1 MKKHYLLL
9 ILALFLC
16 TMAFA
21 QEWSFIYEYDRASDP
36 VVRNTCKEAYE
47 MSDGRVLVSGI
58 SIIRNDCGI
67 LLGNNTGYHP
77 SIVALDSDGTVLHQ
91 ATYLRDGY
99 IGGDPYVLEN
109 DSGETFILYQY
120 NPDHDTCSSNYFMNF
135 SPPTDHST
143 LVLSRLNDD
152 LSIAESFE
160 WDIPIDTFLLD
171 TTIHV
176 MPGQIS
182 LFTAFVDSDGYI
194 VGGYSKTVSNDVE
207 PRGMDSTFF
216 FKMDFGGNMVKLVG
230 YETTHSGYWAD
241 TYYRYY
247 HIVEADSL
255 YLYYGWSGEVVD
267 QQDRNLV
274 YFDKDFNVVR
284 TGRFRHSEQL
294 PGLPTY
300 YRDLFYEMN
309 VIRSATG
316 TTYMSCCADVQD
328 IQLNKNYHICLL
340 YEFDDGAAYYSTVP
354 IKRYIERKTKR
365 WDNVPL
371 RKGVDVTSDN
381 SIYFAYTLNVGVAEN
396 LDSWIMIE
404 HLTPSFDNIE
414 TVYYDLPGE
423 EMFCNASGITAT
435 EDGGAL
441 LTLKGKDLNQT
452 NRRFEAVVKFP
463 PEAFVGIEEA
473 HDNGLKVAVAY
484 PNPGGNTLNICTGL
498 PNARVEVYDALGGP
512 MHRQEITENETSIN
526 TETWPSGVYVWK
538 VYSNGKEAESGKW
551 VKE

>member
-1 MKKHYLLL
+1 MKKQLLL
-9 ILALFLC
+9 ALILFLC
-16 TMAFA
+16 TKAFA
-21 QEWSFIYEYDRASDP
+21 QEWSFIYEYDRASTP
-36 VVRNTCKEAYE
+36 VVRSTCKEAYE

-58 SIIRNDCGI
+58 SIFRNDCGV
-67 LLGNNTGYHP
+67 LVGNNTGYHP
-77 SIVALDSDGTVLHQ
+77 SLMALDSDGTVLHQ

-99 IGGDPYVLEN
+99 MGGDPYVLEN
-109 DSGETFILYQY
+109 DSGEAFILCKY

-171 TTIHV
+171 TNFLV
-176 MPGQIS
+176 MPGEIS
-182 LFTAFVDSDGYI
+182 IFAAFVDSDGYI
-194 VGGYSKTVSNDVE
+194 VGGYSKTVSADVE
-207 PRGMDSTFF
+207 PRGKDSTFF
-216 FKMDFGGNMVKLVG
+216 FKMDFEGNMVKLVG

-241 TYYRYY
+241 SYYRYY
-247 HIVEADSL
+247 HMVEADSL

-284 TGRFRHSEQL
+284 LGWFRHTNQL
-294 PGLPTY
+294 QGIAGG
-300 YRDLFYEMN
+300 RDSFYEMN
-309 VIRSATG
+309 VTRSATG
-316 TTYMSCCADVQD
+316 TTYMSCCANVEDM
-328 IQLNKNYHICLL
+328 QLHRNYYTCVL
-340 YEFDDGAAYYSTVP
+340 YEFDDGASFYSNVP
-354 IKRYIERKTKR
+354 IKRYIERRSKN
-365 WDNVPL
+365 WDLVPI
-371 RKGVDVTSDN
+371 RKGVDLTSDN
-381 SIYFAYTLNVGVAEN
+381 SLYFAYTLNWGIDM

-404 HLTPSFDNIE
+404 HLTPDFDTIS

-423 EMFCNASGITAT
+423 VMLSRASGITAT

-463 PEAFVGIEEA
+463 QEAFVGIEEA

-498 PNARVEVYDALGGP
+498 PNARVEVYDALGRL

-526 TETWPSGVYVWK
+526 TETWPSGIYVWK

>member
-1 MKKHYLLL
+1 MKKQLLL
-9 ILALFLC
+9 ALILFLC
-16 TMAFA
+16 TKAFA
-21 QEWSFIYEYDRASDP
+21 QEWSFIYEYDRASTP
-36 VVRNTCKEAYE
+36 VVRSTCKEAYE
-47 MSDGRVLVSGI
+47 MSDGRILVSGI
-58 SIIRNDCGI
+58 SIFRNDCGV
-67 LLGNNTGYHP
+67 LVGNNTGYHP
-77 SIVALDSDGTVLHQ
+77 SLMALDSDGTVLHQ

-99 IGGDPYVLEN
+99 MGGDPYVLEN
-109 DSGETFILYQY
+109 DSGEAFILCKY

-171 TTIHV
+171 TNFLV
-176 MPGQIS
+176 MPGEIS
-182 LFTAFVDSDGYI
+182 IFAAFVDSDGYI
-194 VGGYSKTVSNDVE
+194 VGGYSKTVSADVE
-207 PRGMDSTFF
+207 PRGKDSTFF
-216 FKMDFGGNMVKLVG
+216 FKMDFEGNMVKLVG

-241 TYYRYY
+241 SYYRYY
-247 HIVEADSL
+247 HMVEADSL

-284 TGRFRHSEQL
+284 LGWFRHTNQL
-294 PGLPTY
+294 QGIAGG
-300 YRDLFYEMN
+300 RDSFYEMN
-309 VIRSATG
+309 VTRSATG
-316 TTYMSCCADVQD
+316 TTYMSCCANVEDM
-328 IQLNKNYHICLL
+328 QLHRNYYTCVL
-340 YEFDDGAAYYSTVP
+340 YEFDDGASFYSNVP
-354 IKRYIERKTKR
+354 IKRYIERRSKN
-365 WDNVPL
+365 WDLVPI
-371 RKGVDVTSDN
+371 RKGVDLTSDN
-381 SIYFAYTLNVGVAEN
+381 SLYFAYTLNWGIDM

-404 HLTPSFDNIE
+404 HLTPDFDTIS

-423 EMFCNASGITAT
+423 VMLSRASGITAT

-463 PEAFVGIEEA
+463 QEAFVGIEEA

-498 PNARVEVYDALGGP
+498 PNARVEVYDALGRT
-512 MHRQEITENETSIN
+512 MHSQEITENETSIN
-526 TETWPSGVYVWK
+526 TETWPSGIYVWK